1 MPLTACETKKVAND
15 QLFNSHGVLI
25 EICYE
30 PRRGASLSLLRQ
42 PANNSSS
49 KVIIELS
56 ALPTSYQY
64 AVTGL
69 SASDAT
75 QTDT

>member
-1 MPLTACETKKVAND
+1 MPLTACETKKVANH

-42 PANNSSS
+42 PEQQQQQSN
-49 KVIIELS
+49 
-56 ALPTSYQY
+56 Y
-64 AVTGL
+64 
-69 SASDAT
+69 
-75 QTDT
+75 